1 MTILSPNDIRALELP
16 DAKDNFVKIV
26 FLVCSFRILSID
38 SYISDGILFFLDGA
52 NFEAVGSV
60 LCAVANASVA
70 VDASIA
76 LDAVDH
82 VTLWQNELHPL

>member
-1 MTILSPNDIRALELP
+1 MQHKNQ
-16 DAKDNFVKIV
+16 
-26 FLVCSFRILSID
+26 
-38 SYISDGILFFLDGA
+38 GILFFLDGA

-60 LCAVANASVA
+60 LCAVANASVV